1 VFLLITHR
9 ALAGLVLGLAAT
21 SSSAAAS
28 LEELQGAWASTDSAC
43 AEMFSRKGGKLS
55 ISGDNM
61 ANIGFI
67 VDGKRFEGPN
77 AVCNVIS
84 TKASGATLTFALDC
98 RTRIIFDTAIV
109 SVRMLD
115 ANRLVR
121 FNPEF
126 PELDYHFQRCNP

>member
-1 VFLLITHR
+1 VNN
-9 ALAGLVLGLAAT
+9 
-21 SSSAAAS
+21 
-28 LEELQGAWASTDSAC
+28 
-43 AEMFSRKGGKLS
+43 
-55 ISGDNM
+55 DNM

-77 AVCNVIS
+77 AICNVIS

-98 RTRIIFDTAIV
+98 QTQIIFDTAIV

-126 PELDYHFQRCNP
+126 PELDYHYQRCNP

>member
-1 VFLLITHR
+1 VFLLIIR
-9 ALAGLVLGLAAT
+9 SALLGLALLLAST
-21 SSSAAAS
+21 PSMAAS
-28 LEELQGAWASTDSAC
+28 LEELQGAWAATSSSC
-43 AEMFSRKGGKLS
+43 AEMFSRKGGRLS
-55 ISGDNM
+55 VNRDNM

-84 TKASGATLTFALDC
+84 TKASGETLTFALDC
-98 RTRIIFDTAIV
+98 RTQIIFDTAIV

-126 PELDYHFQRCNP
+126 PELDYHYQRCNP